1 MDDEQRKW
9 VELILQG
16 QRDLDDMAKQEEKPS
31 EALIHAAKRE
41 IELAAGNIG
50 ITLGEFASI
59 WKPDL
64 TARQFEE
71 AVKKLKTRRKSK

>member
-1 MDDEQRKW
+1 MDDEHRKW

-31 EALIHAAKRE
+31 EALIQAAKRE

-50 ITLGEFASI
+50 ITLKEFATI
-59 WKPDL
+59 WKPDI
-64 TARQFEE
+64 TAKQFEE
-71 AVKKLKTRRKSK
+71 AVKKLKTGRKLK